1 MSKDRV
7 SRIDTDIEHVGRQK
21 VIDYITK
28 KYGVESVCRIV
39 TFGTMAARMVLKDVA
54 RVLGYSPSW
63 ANTLAKMVP
72 EDVKMTIKKALDM
85 NPELK
90 ARYQTDPDVA
100 KVIDVARR
108 LEGNKR
114 HQTWCRNQVE

>member
-7 SRIDTDIEHVGRQK
+7 ARIDTDIEHVGRQK

-39 TFGTMAARMVLKDVA
+39 TFGTMAAKMVLKDVA
-54 RVLGYSPSW
+54 RVLGYSPTW
-63 ANTLAKMVP
+63 ANSLAKMVP
-72 EDVKMTIKKALDM
+72 DDVKMTIKKALDI

-90 ARYQTDPDVA
+90 ARYQNDPDVA

-108 LEGNKR
+108 
-114 HQTWCRNQVE
+114 